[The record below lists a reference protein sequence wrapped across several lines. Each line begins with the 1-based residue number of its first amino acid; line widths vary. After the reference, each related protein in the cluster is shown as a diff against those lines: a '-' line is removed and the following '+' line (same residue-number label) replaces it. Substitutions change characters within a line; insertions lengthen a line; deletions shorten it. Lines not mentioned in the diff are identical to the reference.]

1 MTHHHIFPHT
11 NTHLPQFA
19 VRFAVLVSCYL
30 YRCHRPGVVSTSLDV
45 LHEWGMGNGHHVRDH
60 VFTCS
65 LVGERMDGRRTTT
78 FTKHGASPT
87 DERTNERTNG
97 AKKVKKSTN
106 RKTVLL
112 TFAFEYC
119 IVMFSIYTFTV
130 SL

>member
-1 MTHHHIFPHT
+1 M
-11 NTHLPQFA
+11 N
-19 VRFAVLVSCYL
+19 
-30 YRCHRPGVVSTSLDV
+30 G
-45 LHEWGMGNGHHVRDH
+45 EWGMGTTYVT
-60 VFTCS
+60 TCS
-65 LVGERMDGRRTTT
+65 RVRWLVGERTDGRRTTT